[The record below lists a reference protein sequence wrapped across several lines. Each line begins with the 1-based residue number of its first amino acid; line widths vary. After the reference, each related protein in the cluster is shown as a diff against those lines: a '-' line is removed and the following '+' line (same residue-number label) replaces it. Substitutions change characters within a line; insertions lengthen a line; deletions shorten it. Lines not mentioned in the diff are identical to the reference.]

1 MANTKISE
9 LIDVTSVAI
18 TDVIPVV
25 NENETKKISVQ
36 QLLDT
41 VKNNIAILNIK
52 LVESVDEVV
61 NENILYLIPNDD
73 EDDENIYNEY
83 MLINNNVELVGGSK
97 IDLSS
102 YYTKEDVNKLLP
114 DVLAVQMSGYLVNDN
129 SYNFSSEDIE
139 RFNVALSA
147 KNILNVNDRIPY
159 ILYFGGSSS
168 YSYADS
174 MAICSYHSKMNNSD
188 GTNWH
193 TYKCL
198 VYRNQNSSYILEER
212 TMAVKIQR
220 STGLVVGGTITAQT
234 KIKALTPSNTDDK
247 LSIVNKEYVDT
258 AITNAITNA
267 ITTTLEGEY

>member
-1 MANTKISE
+1 MAFTKISE
-9 LIDVTSVAI
+9 LTDVTSVSN

-41 VKNNIAILNIK
+41 VKKNITILNIK
-52 LVESVDEVV
+52 LVESTADVIE
-61 NENILYLIPNDD
+61 ENVLYLIPNND
-73 EDDENIYNEY
+73 EDNENLYNEY

-139 RFNVALSA
+139 RFNVAQST
-147 KNILNVNDRIPY
+147 KKILNVNDRTPY

-188 GTNWH
+188 GTNWYS
-193 TYKCL
+193 YKCL
-198 VYRNQNSSYILEER
+198 VYRNHYDNYILEER
-212 TMAVKIQR
+212 TMTVKIQR
-220 STGLVVGGTITAQT
+220 STGLVVGGTITTQT
-234 KIKALTPSNTDDK
+234 KIKVSTPTDTDGT

-258 AITNAITNA
+258 AITNAITTA
-267 ITTTLEGEY
+267 LEGEY

>member
-9 LIDVTSVAI
+9 LTDVTSVAT

-25 NENETKKISVQ
+25 NENETKKISIQ

-41 VKNNIAILNIK
+41 VKNNITILNIK

-83 MLINNNVELVGGSK
+83 MLINNNVELIGGSK

-114 DVLAVQMSGYLVNDN
+114 DVLVVQMSGYLINN
-129 SYNFSSEDIE
+129 STYNFSSEDIG
-139 RFNVALSA
+139 RFNIAQSNKSVLD
-147 KNILNVNDRIPY
+147 VNRRIPY

-168 YSYADS
+168 YSSADS
-174 MAICSYHSKMNNSD
+174 VAICNYRGVLNNSD
-188 GTNWH
+188 GDDWYE
-193 TYKCL
+193 YKCFI
-198 VYRNQNSSYILEER
+198 YRNRIDNQVIEER
-212 TMAVKIQR
+212 TMTVKIKR
-220 STGLVVGGTITAQT
+220 ATGLVVGGTITAET
-234 KIKALTPSNTDDK
+234 TVKTFTPSASDNK
-247 LSIVNKEYVDT
+247 LSIANKEYVD
-258 AITNAITNA
+258 IAITNA

>member
-9 LIDVTSVAI
+9 LTDVTSVAI

-25 NENETKKISVQ
+25 NENETKKISIQ

-61 NENILYLIPNDD
+61 NENTLYLIPNDD

-97 IDLSS
+97 IDLSN

-114 DVLAVQMSGYLVNDN
+114 DVLAVQMSGYLLNDK
-129 SYNFSSEDIE
+129 SYNFSSGDIE
-139 RFNVALSA
+139 RFNVAQST

-159 ILYFGGSSS
+159 ILYFGGSNS
-168 YSYADS
+168 YSYSD
-174 MAICSYHSKMNNSD
+174 AIVICNYRGVLNNSD
-188 GTNWH
+188 GDNWY

-198 VYRNQNSSYILEER
+198 VYRNSPGDNQIVEER
-212 TMAVKIQR
+212 TMTVKIKR
-220 STGLVVGGTITAQT
+220 ATGLVVGGNITAQT
-234 KIKALTPSNTDDK
+234 TVKTFTPSASDNK
-247 LSIVNKEYVDT
+247 LSIANKEYVD
-258 AITNAITNA
+258 IAITNA

>member
-1 MANTKISE
+1 
-9 LIDVTSVAI
+9 
-18 TDVIPVV
+18 
-25 NENETKKISVQ
+25 
-36 QLLDT
+36 
-41 VKNNIAILNIK
+41 
-52 LVESVDEVV
+52 
-61 NENILYLIPNDD
+61 
-73 EDDENIYNEY
+73 

-168 YSYADS
+168 YGYADS

-188 GTNWH
+188 GTTWYE
-193 TYKCL
+193 YKCL
-198 VYRNQNSSYILEER
+198 VYRNYYDLYVLEER
-212 TMAVKIQR
+212 TMTIKVSN
-220 STGLVVGGTITAQT
+220 STRLVTGGTITAQT